1 MSKQDRQG
9 ARTVAELDRRYNV
22 KKAMGVA
29 NDSLKASSKAETM
42 AQQASANVGDKIGK
56 NDDTQIIT
64 MINRA
69 NEIIRLLANRL
80 VIEST
85 NFTLSA
91 EGSVVARDI
100 TIQNGK
106 DEDDYNVKIADGAI
120 EINSPTVLISDPEI
134 SDVTF
139 QYVDLLYFNISG
151 DRGGVFALYVEMT
164 DQDENGYGGGEWT
177 LNRLGIRRVS

>member
-29 NDSLKASSKAETM
+29 NDSLVASSKAETM
-42 AQQASANVGDKIGK
+42 AQQASADVGNKLGK
-56 NDDTQIIT
+56 NDDAQVIT

-69 NEIIRLLANRL
+69 TEIIKLLANRL
-80 VIEST
+80 IIESD

-91 EGSVVARDI
+91 NGSVVAKDI
-100 TIQNGK
+100 VLQNGK

-120 EINSPTVLISDPEI
+120 EINSPTVLISEPDI

-139 QYVDLLYFNISG
+139 QYVDLLYFHISG
-151 DRGGVFALYVEMT
+151 SRGGKFAFYVEMT
-164 DQDENGYGGGEWT
+164 DQDEDGFGGGEWT
-177 LNRLGIRRVS
+177 LNRLGIRRVE